1 MTARGSW
8 VRYCACKAIDG
19 SRSDGVLL
27 LACGSTEG
35 GGGWEEQRGSR
46 QQASAIEVIYD
57 GWVGGC
63 GRRRWQDAAVGGN
76 STNAASTGVVGF
88 FFLVS

>member
-57 GWVGGC
+57 GWVGV
-63 GRRRWQDAAVGGN
+63 DDDGGKMRPWEAIAR
-76 STNAASTGVVGF
+76 TPPRQG
-88 FFLVS
+88 